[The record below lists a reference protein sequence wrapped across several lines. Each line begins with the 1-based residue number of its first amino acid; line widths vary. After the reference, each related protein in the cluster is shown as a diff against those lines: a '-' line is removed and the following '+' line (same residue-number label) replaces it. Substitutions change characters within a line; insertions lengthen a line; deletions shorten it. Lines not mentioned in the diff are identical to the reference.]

1 MVNKTRVRI
10 IKDPKER
17 KEEIIAAAL
26 YLFSQKGYE
35 HTTIQDI
42 AKYLNISQGLCY
54 RYFKS
59 KSELFIATAEFYAQ
73 QVMIQI
79 KKPFP
84 HDMKAIDK
92 FNIIIKRLFE
102 YIIKHGEFEA
112 NSEVSALRS
121 DRLDSIAK
129 QIIEVIIPII
139 EQGNKEGVFACKEI
153 ERTTKIFI
161 FGLVHTFHEDMP
173 KENLHLYIK
182 SFLQYLKNNLGVV
195 LNMKQPELLGKG
207 WNMV

>member
-1 MVNKTRVRI
+1 MISKKRVRI

-17 KEEIIAAAL
+17 RQEIVEAAL
-26 YLFSQKGYE
+26 VLFSQNGYE

-42 AKYLNISQGLCY
+42 AKYLDISQGLCY

-59 KSELFIATAEFYAQ
+59 KSELFMVTAEFYAQ
-73 QVMIQI
+73 QVMEQI

-84 HDMKAIDK
+84 ENMKAIDK
-92 FNIIIKRLFE
+92 FNITIKRLFE
-102 YIIKHGEFEA
+102 YIIKHEEFEA

-121 DRLDSIAK
+121 DRLDNIAK
-129 QIIEVIIPII
+129 QIIQVIIPII
-139 EQGNKEGVFACKEI
+139 EQGNNEGVFLCKDV

-173 KENLHLYIK
+173 KKNLHKYIK
-182 SFLQYLKNNLGVV
+182 SFLDYLKDSLVTV
-195 LNMKQPELLGKG
+195 LNMKQPELLGKD
-207 WNMV
+207 WDKI